1 MSDIGQQISSA
12 SNTSLDD
19 EARRAGAVAAA
30 MEAIAAK
37 GLGGGDLNLAYE
49 LENLSKYADQIQDA
63 LSAKK

>member
-49 LENLSKYADQIQDA
+49 LENLSTYADQIQDA